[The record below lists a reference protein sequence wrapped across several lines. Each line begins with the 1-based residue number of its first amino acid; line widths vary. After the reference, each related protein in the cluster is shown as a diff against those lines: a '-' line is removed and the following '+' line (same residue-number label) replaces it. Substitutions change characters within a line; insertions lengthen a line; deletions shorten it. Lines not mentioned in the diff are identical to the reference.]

1 MSKAAKSLLVFIVFM
16 ATLCNA
22 NMVQKKVGHP
32 SYSAILEITTI
43 FPTSGKPTG
52 GKISSASKLLAKPDV
67 LGKIIQHYGT
77 IRIFIKNILQ
87 SLMNVVGEWISQ
99 WVVNFFT
106 GDLFKYY
113 PFAPT

>member
-1 MSKAAKSLLVFIVFM
+1 MF
-16 ATLCNA
+16 C
-22 NMVQKKVGHP
+22 
-32 SYSAILEITTI
+32 YLEITII